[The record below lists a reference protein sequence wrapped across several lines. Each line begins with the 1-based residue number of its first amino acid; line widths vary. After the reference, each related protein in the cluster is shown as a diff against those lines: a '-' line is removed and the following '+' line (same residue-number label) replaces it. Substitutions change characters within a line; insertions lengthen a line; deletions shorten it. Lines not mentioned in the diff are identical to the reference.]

1 MPDEEEDQFWSSY
14 RVLSLEIAK
23 YFENRKAVTHDFQ
36 ACLTRRLRKSL
47 RFLNKANDNPP
58 FDMDCTYN
66 SCFTELIYPTSNN
79 PLKVLSDGLC
89 VMNHFVS
96 GQWEHEPFLACVSSR
111 NCSDYCL

>member
-23 YFENRKAVTHDFQ
+23 YFENRKAVTQDFQ

-47 RFLNKANDNPP
+47 HFLNKANDSPP

-66 SCFTELIYPTSNN
+66 SCFNRAYLFPPLIT
-79 PLKVLSDGLC
+79 L
-89 VMNHFVS
+89 
-96 GQWEHEPFLACVSSR
+96 
-111 NCSDYCL
+111 